1 MKPGEA
7 LRRRQL
13 AGLPT
18 RIALRHVGKIAGRI
32 GAVVRGLG
40 SPIERPRQPGAPRPP
55 AVAAAVPAMV
65 PAAAV
70 PIADTVVHAGEA
82 TVQSM
87 VKSATVKRASVKP
100 TGVKPTMEPA
110 TVKS

>member
-1 MKPGEA
+1 
-7 LRRRQL
+7 
-13 AGLPT
+13 
-18 RIALRHVGKIAGRI
+18 
-32 GAVVRGLG
+32 
-40 SPIERPRQPGAPRPP
+40 
-55 AVAAAVPAMV
+55 MV

-100 TGVKPTMEPA
+100 TGVKPTGVKPTMEPA
-110 TVKS
+110 TVKSATMEPTATVASTSAMRSVGEIWRAERSNAQHSGCGAP

>member
-1 MKPGEA
+1 
-7 LRRRQL
+7 
-13 AGLPT
+13 
-18 RIALRHVGKIAGRI
+18 
-32 GAVVRGLG
+32 
-40 SPIERPRQPGAPRPP
+40 
-55 AVAAAVPAMV
+55 MV

-110 TVKS
+110 TVKSATMEPTATVASTSAMRSVGEIWRAERSNAQHSGCGAP

>member
-1 MKPGEA
+1 
-7 LRRRQL
+7 
-13 AGLPT
+13 
-18 RIALRHVGKIAGRI
+18 
-32 GAVVRGLG
+32 
-40 SPIERPRQPGAPRPP
+40 
-55 AVAAAVPAMV
+55 MV

-100 TGVKPTMEPA
+100 TSVKPTCVKPTMEPA
-110 TVKS
+110 TVKSATMEPTATVASTSAMRSVGEIWRAERSNAQHSGCGAP

>member
-1 MKPGEA
+1 
-7 LRRRQL
+7 
-13 AGLPT
+13 
-18 RIALRHVGKIAGRI
+18 
-32 GAVVRGLG
+32 
-40 SPIERPRQPGAPRPP
+40 
-55 AVAAAVPAMV
+55 MV

-100 TGVKPTMEPA
+100 TGVKPTGVKPTMEPA
-110 TVKS
+110 TVKSATMEPTAAMASTPAMRSVGEIWRAERSNAQHSGCGAP

>member
-1 MKPGEA
+1 
-7 LRRRQL
+7 
-13 AGLPT
+13 
-18 RIALRHVGKIAGRI
+18 
-32 GAVVRGLG
+32 
-40 SPIERPRQPGAPRPP
+40 
-55 AVAAAVPAMV
+55 MV

-87 VKSATVKRASVKP
+87 VKSATVKPTGVKP

-110 TVKS
+110 TVKSATMEPTATVASTSAMRSVGEIWRAERSNAQHSGCGAP

>member
-1 MKPGEA
+1 
-7 LRRRQL
+7 
-13 AGLPT
+13 
-18 RIALRHVGKIAGRI
+18 
-32 GAVVRGLG
+32 
-40 SPIERPRQPGAPRPP
+40 
-55 AVAAAVPAMV
+55 MV

-100 TGVKPTMEPA
+100 TGVKPTGVKPTGVKPTMEPA
-110 TVKS
+110 TVKSATMEPTATVASTSAMRSVGEIWRAERSNAQHSGCGAP

>member
-1 MKPGEA
+1 
-7 LRRRQL
+7 
-13 AGLPT
+13 
-18 RIALRHVGKIAGRI
+18 
-32 GAVVRGLG
+32 
-40 SPIERPRQPGAPRPP
+40 
-55 AVAAAVPAMV
+55 MV

-87 VKSATVKRASVKP
+87 VKSATVKRATVKRASVKP

-110 TVKS
+110 TVKSATMEPTATVASTSAMRSVGEIWRAERSNAQHSGCGAP

>member
-1 MKPGEA
+1 
-7 LRRRQL
+7 
-13 AGLPT
+13 
-18 RIALRHVGKIAGRI
+18 
-32 GAVVRGLG
+32 
-40 SPIERPRQPGAPRPP
+40 
-55 AVAAAVPAMV
+55 MV

-100 TGVKPTMEPA
+100 TGVKPTGVKPTMEPA
-110 TVKS
+110 TVKSATMEPTATMASTSAMRSVGEIWRAERSNAQHSGCGAP